1 MKLHR
6 KGIKPTLEGRE
17 VGSRQIP
24 SGSSE
29 PSKNTRGALGVV
41 GADGDECGPD
51 REREG
56 EGKGASAVI
65 IQKGWELFQKPQPH
79 TGLSSPY
86 YLTIL

>member
-41 GADGDECGPD
+41 GADGDECGPE
-51 REREG
+51 RER

>member
-41 GADGDECGPD
+41 GADGDECGP
-51 REREG
+51 ERES
-56 EGKGASAVI
+56 ERGKGRVGGNHS
-65 IQKGWELFQKPQPH
+65 KGLGAISEAPAPH
-79 TGLSSPY
+79 WA
-86 YLTIL
+86 